1 MLKQVHMQACVHNVL
16 AVHVLVPIVTFP
28 HFSDC
33 ASVCGTA
40 SACPRVYKYVH
51 MCLWICKNL
60 RMHISR
66 KVFGSVETG
75 HGNPFSIAV
84 ISISMFIISK
94 SVSLCYYLVLLVF
107 A

>member
-1 MLKQVHMQACVHNVL
+1 MQACVHNVL

-51 MCLWICKNL
+51 MCLWIC
-60 RMHISR
+60 R

-94 SVSLCYYLVLLVF
+94 SVSLCYYLVLMVF